1 MWPALTILMKS
12 SSKSLNSEEDD
23 RSGRNNLAIGILSSA
38 TNVALAVSPVIIGYV
53 LDSTFKPSKD
63 VLSYVTMTG
72 PGQVVY
78 HLVKTVDYVT
88 AFRRILIGL
97 LSLDGAAA
105 IVFLVWQLVSPGDLN
120 KI

>member
-1 MWPALTILMKS
+1 MKS

-38 TNVALAVSPVIIGYV
+38 TNVALAVSPLIIGYV

-78 HLVKTVDYVT
+78 HLVKTADYVT

-105 IVFLVWQLVSPGDLN
+105 IVFLVWQLLSPGDLN

>member
-72 PGQVVY
+72 PGQVAY
-78 HLVKTVDYVT
+78 HLVKTADYVT